1 MGQLRR
7 RLTFALGIYAIVTV
21 VFAWIAGD
29 RLNGHT
35 MNNHF
40 AIQAELW
47 KQGQWSMT
55 EEDIA
60 GRHRRREVDM
70 GNDWAVVRKT
80 DPVTH
85 KVEARYFNSFPVFPA
100 VLMYPFVSMAGS
112 ALMFRDALFVVA
124 LAGLAP
130 ALLFLAMERLRDQ
143 GRSGRTEKE
152 HAFLALL
159 YAFGTVYFFSSVQ
172 GTVWF
177 AAHVVAAVLT
187 GGFLLACFHADKLW
201 ACVLAGV
208 LVGCGYHTRPPFLL
222 AAGLFAFEA
231 ARASLRDGAVEGEGL
246 IAQLKGAVGRL
257 DKKAVL
263 LRWAAFGVPVL
274 VAIGI
279 SFSINK
285 ARFGDA
291 GEFGHTLLNVVWMER
306 VKRYGL
312 FSYHYLSRN
321 LHCAFTLLPV
331 INPEN
336 APPHVGRVQFSGMG
350 MAMWVTTP
358 VLLWL
363 LWPKKEQRA
372 LQLALWAAA
381 LPIALQDLLY
391 HSAGWVSFG
400 YRYTNDF
407 APYLFVL
414 LAVTGV
420 RFSGLFKAA
429 AAWAVAINLFGAVS
443 FQRKGYEKYYFLQT
457 YSVPVYDGTP
467 SLQSATF
474 APD

>member
-1 MGQLRR
+1 MELRR
-7 RLTFALGIYAIVTV
+7 RLTVALGVYVIAAA
-21 VFAWIAGD
+21 VFGYLAGD

-47 KQGQWSMT
+47 KHGAWSMT

-85 KVEARYFNSFPVFPA
+85 KTETRYFNSFPVFPA
-100 VLMYPFVSMAGS
+100 VLMYPFVAAAGS
-112 ALMFRDALFVVA
+112 ALMFRDALFVVG

-130 ALLFLAMERLRDQ
+130 ALLFLALERLRDQ
-143 GRSGRTEKE
+143 GRSARSEKE

-159 YAFGTVYFFSSVQ
+159 YAFGTVYFFSAVQ

-177 AAHVVAAVLT
+177 AAHVVAAVLC
-187 GGFLLACFHADKLW
+187 GGFLLACFHADKVW
-201 ACVLAGV
+201 ACGIAGV
-208 LVGCGYHTRPPFLL
+208 LIGCAYHTRPPLLL
-222 AAGLFAFEA
+222 ASGLLAFEVL
-231 ARASLRDGAVEGEGL
+231 RASMKGEVEGETMLRRALDGL
-246 IAQLKGAVGRL
+246 RKVDRQ
-257 DKKAVL
+257 
-263 LRWAAFGVPVL
+263 AAFVRLVAFAVPVL
-274 VAIGI
+274 IAIWVG
-279 SFSINK
+279 FSINK
-285 ARFGDA
+285 ARFGDPR
-291 GEFGHTLLNVVWMER
+291 EFGHTLLNVVWMER

-331 INPEN
+331 INPET

-350 MAMWVTTP
+350 MAIWVSTP
-358 VLLWL
+358 VFLWL
-363 LWPKKEQRA
+363 TRATRDQRA
-372 LQLALWAAA
+372 LQLALWAAV

-391 HSAGWVSFG
+391 HSAGWVTFG

-407 APYLFVL
+407 APFLFVL
-414 LAVTGV
+414 LAVSGV
-420 RFSGLFKAA
+420 RFSGWFKAA
-429 AAWAVAINLFGAVS
+429 AVWAVAINLFGAVS
-443 FQRKGYEKYYFLQT
+443 FQRRGYEKYYFLQT
-457 YSVPVYDGTP
+457 YTAPVFDGTS